1 MDLIF
6 RGYKYILLCTIIMGR
21 KTQNRLNGALE
32 FDTNALELMFL
43 EMQGDIFDIG
53 CNKIS

>member
-1 MDLIF
+1 MVINTF
-6 RGYKYILLCTIIMGR
+6 LLCTIIMGR
-21 KTQNRLNGALE
+21 KTKNRLNGALE
-32 FDTNALELMFL
+32 FDTNALELMSL